1 MTVLRRR
8 LDVAALILLAAFF
21 VAAPVSAQ
29 FVEERLAD
37 PAQEARAYALHKQL
51 RCLVCQNQSI
61 DNSNA
66 DLARD
71 LRILVRE
78 RLKSG
83 DSDRQILDFLIARY
97 GDFIMLKPP
106 FKGITFLLWFG
117 PAIVFVASVSGLFVY
132 FRRRRSALAEPSD
145 SKPSL
150 SSAERDRLAS
160 LLDGPEGNP

>member
-1 MTVLRRR
+1 MMKRA
-8 LDVAALILLAAFF
+8 VAVIFLLLAFSPAHA
-21 VAAPVSAQ
+21 VLPNEVLS
-29 FVEERLAD
+29 D
-37 PAQEARAYALHKQL
+37 PALESRARALSKNI

-78 RLKSG
+78 RLTSG
-83 DSDRQILDFLIARY
+83 DTDQQILDFLIARY

-106 FKGITFLLWFG
+106 FKGTTFLLWFG
-117 PAIVFVASVSGLFVY
+117 PALVFVAAVSGLFVY
-132 FRRRRSALAEPSD
+132 FRRRRSALAEPEC

-160 LLDGPEGNP
+160 LLDGREGNP

>member
-1 MTVLRRR
+1 MMKRAIAIVF
-8 LDVAALILLAAFF
+8 ILLAS
-21 VAAPVSAQ
+21 APAHAVLPDE
-29 FVEERLAD
+29 VLAD
-37 PAQEARAYALHKQL
+37 PVLESRARALSKNI

-61 DNSNA
+61 DNSDA

-145 SKPSL
+145 SKPNL

-160 LLDGPEGNP
+160 LLDRPEGNP